1 MVLKE
6 ASIHWKRKRVAQAC
20 FAMEQALHA
29 RNSTGLCFPILY
41 SEENFYQN
49 YGKYIYTKE
58 GSQTSEDLLEH
69 CSISAVTIGHR

>member
-41 SEENFYQN
+41 SEEKN
-49 YGKYIYTKE
+49 YEKCIYTKE
-58 GSQTSEDLLEH
+58 GNQTSEDLLEH
-69 CSISAVTIGHR
+69 CSISAVTTGHP